1 MTTVFKTHIIKI
13 GNSQGIRI
21 PKLLLNQTRLDETQ
35 EVTLQVQADDTG
47 THIIMRPARHPR
59 KGWDAAFQAMATH
72 GDDEWLD
79 GELVSTSTWDEEE
92 WEW

>member
-1 MTTVFKTHIIKI
+1 MTTLFKTHIIKI

-21 PKLLLNQTRLDETQ
+21 PKLLLDQTRLDETK
-35 EVTLQVQADDTG
+35 EVTLELQDN
-47 THIIMRPARHPR
+47 HIIVRPAHTPR
-59 KGWDAAFQAMATH
+59 AHWDAAFQAMAAQ
-72 GDDEWLD
+72 GDDQWLD